1 MIKGF
6 VSWSGGKDCCLAAYQ
21 ARKLG
26 IEIVYL
32 LNMVT
37 ADGQRSCGH
46 GIAVQWICLQ
56 AEALGIP
63 LLQFPTTEDNYQS
76 VFTNALK
83 ELKYDGVTTGVFG
96 DIDFEPHREWI
107 ENTCQPSGI
116 TPVLPLWGG
125 NQKQIVRDFLELGF
139 RTKVIA
145 TRADLMGEEWLGRT
159 VDNEFLQD
167 LRDLNKSITPCG
179 EAGEFHTLVIDGP
192 LFKKSLEIREA
203 APQRRSEHWF
213 WDIKKIE
220 LMEKIYGVYS

>member
-37 ADGQRSCGH
+37 ADRQRSCSH
-46 GIAVQWICLQ
+46 GIAAQWLLRQ
-56 AEALGIP
+56 AGAVGIP
-63 LLQFPTTEDNYQS
+63 LLQFPTTEDNYRS

-107 ENTCQPSGI
+107 ENTCQPSGV
-116 TPVLPLWGG
+116 TPVLPFWGRSQ
-125 NQKQIVRDFLELGF
+125 NQIVKDFIELGF
-139 RTKVIA
+139 KAKVIA
-145 TRADLMGEEWLGRT
+145 TRANLLGEEWLGRT
-159 VDNEFLQD
+159 VDIQFLQD
-167 LRDLNKSITPCG
+167 IIHLNTSITLCG
-179 EAGEFHTLVIDGP
+179 EAGEFHTLVIDG
-192 LFKKSLEIREA
+192 LIFKKRLEIRDA
-203 APQRRSEHWF
+203 ATQKRGKHWF
-213 WDIKKIE
+213 WDIKKVE
-220 LMEKIYGVYS
+220 MVEKVHGVYS